1 MLSVLVL
8 GGTKYVGLEL
18 IELLRDHKIP
28 FHVASR
34 REIDV
39 VHYTK
44 LDRKNSAEM
53 NAFFSTHSF
62 DVVVDFI
69 GYSAVDAAVLHNAIS
84 VQAKKPKLIL
94 VSTIYTYGLPLELI
108 SDSIFD
114 EDSFNASTFPISM
127 IDRPEI
133 TYGEGKRNMEAY
145 FAQHYDLDKQVVL
158 RFPIILGAND
168 YTRRTHFYIDKL
180 AEAIRISPKS
190 LDASA
195 NYIIAKEAA
204 QSILN
209 FIITEYYG
217 TYNVSFLQISERN
230 LMRLYCDFY
239 QKDLD
244 ALLDAAAEETKTP
257 FSSNFNFIVD
267 SSKYSNIFPIEIEFK
282 DALCR
287 ELLKVAV

>member
-8 GGTKYVGLEL
+8 GGTKYVGFEL
-18 IELLRDHKIP
+18 IELLRNHKIP

-39 VHYTK
+39 VHFTK
-44 LDRKNSAEM
+44 LDRKNQEEM
-53 NAFFSTHSF
+53 IALFSSHTF
-62 DVVVDFI
+62 DIVVDFI
-69 GYSAVDAAVLHNAIS
+69 GYSALDASLLHNAIS
-84 VQAKKPKLIL
+84 LQAKKPKLIL
-94 VSTIYTYGLPLELI
+94 VSTIYTYGLPLELT
-108 SDSIFD
+108 SDSYFD
-114 EDSFNASTFPISM
+114 EDSFNALAYPISM

-133 TYGEGKRNMEAY
+133 SYGEGKRNMEAY
-145 FAQHYDLDKQVVL
+145 FAQHYDLGKQVVL

-180 AEAIRISPKS
+180 SEGIRINPIS

-204 QSILN
+204 QAILN
-209 FIITEYYG
+209 FIITDYYG
-217 TYNVSFLQISERN
+217 TYNVSFTQISERD
-230 LMRLYCDFY
+230 LMKLYCDLY
-239 QKDLD
+239 HKQLD
-244 ALLDAAAEETKTP
+244 ALLDSDSEETKTP
-257 FSSNFNFIVD
+257 FSSNFNFIID
-267 SSKYSNIFPIEIEFK
+267 SAKYSNIFPIEIEFK

>member
-1 MLSVLVL
+1 MFSVLVL

-39 VHYTK
+39 VHFTK
-44 LDRKNSAEM
+44 LDRKNSEEM
-53 NAFFSTHSF
+53 NALFSTHSF

-69 GYSAVDAAVLHNAIS
+69 GYSAVDASVLHAALS
-84 VQAKKPKLIL
+84 LQEKKPKLIL
-94 VSTIYTYGLPLELI
+94 ISTIYTYGLPLELV
-108 SDSIFD
+108 SDSYFD
-114 EDSFNASTFPISM
+114 EESFNALAIPISM

-133 TYGEGKRNMEAY
+133 NYSEGKRNMEAY

-180 AEAIRISPKS
+180 SEGIRINPIS

-209 FIITEYYG
+209 FIITDYYG
-217 TYNVSFLQISERN
+217 TYNVNFAQISERD
-230 LMRLYCDFY
+230 LMKLYSDFCH
-239 QKDLD
+239 KDLD
-244 ALLDAAAEETKTP
+244 TLLDTDAEETKTP
-257 FSSNFNFIVD
+257 FSSNFNFIID

-287 ELLKVAV
+287 ELLKVTV

>member
-168 YTRRTHFYIDKL
+168 YTRRTHFYIDTLKGG
-180 AEAIRISPKS
+180 IRINPVSV
-190 LDASA
+190 DASV

-204 QSILN
+204 QAILN

-217 TYNVSFLQISERN
+217 TYNVSFSQINERN
-230 LMRLYCDFY
+230 FMRLYCDFY

-244 ALLDAAAEETKTP
+244 ALLDTDAEETKTP
-257 FSSNFNFIVD
+257 FSTNFNFIVD
-267 SSKYSNIFPIEIEFK
+267 SSKYSNLFPIEIEFK

-287 ELLKVAV
+287 ELLKIAV

>member
-8 GGTKYVGLEL
+8 GGTKYVGFEL
-18 IELLRDHKIP
+18 IELLRNHKIP

-39 VHYTK
+39 VHFTK
-44 LDRKNSAEM
+44 LDRKNQEEM
-53 NAFFSTHSF
+53 IALFSSHTF
-62 DVVVDFI
+62 DIVVDFI
-69 GYSAVDAAVLHNAIS
+69 GYSALDASLLHNAIS
-84 VQAKKPKLIL
+84 LQAKKPKLIL
-94 VSTIYTYGLPLELI
+94 VSTIYTYGLPLELT
-108 SDSIFD
+108 SDSYFD
-114 EDSFNASTFPISM
+114 EDSFNALAYPISM

-133 TYGEGKRNMEAY
+133 SYGEGKRNMEAY

-180 AEAIRISPKS
+180 SGGIRINPIS

-204 QSILN
+204 QAILN
-209 FIITEYYG
+209 FIITDYYG
-217 TYNVSFLQISERN
+217 TYNVSFTQISERD
-230 LMRLYCDFY
+230 LMKLYCDFY
-239 QKDLD
+239 HKELD
-244 ALLDAAAEETKTP
+244 ALLDTDSEESKTP
-257 FSSNFNFIVD
+257 FSSNFNFIID